1 MSKTTAN
8 GDYIAVAIRQNGQTF
23 AALWT
28 PSGTILYREETYIQQ
43 HDRQVAERADRARLA
58 RDARWDD
65 PAYNPG
71 DGGF

>member
-1 MSKTTAN
+1 MN

-28 PSGTILYREETYIQQ
+28 SAGTILYREENLVQQ
-43 HDRQVAERADRARLA
+43 HDRQVAERADRERVA
-58 RDARWDD
+58 RDARWND

-71 DGGF
+71 DLEVT